1 MARPTPD
8 QEAFLQSH
16 GLEPPRSVWN
26 CKSNEWL
33 CQRLITYLIQGNGAT
48 QKGDAE
54 TLEDRV
60 ELYEAALLEFL
71 HLIVVPKV
79 LKPRGI
85 LVDETNGPLE
95 VLGIDPKMPGYVA
108 RQKRKAMEGDPA
120 ISPFHVTIVPANTLI
135 KEGNVYGGDLEDY
148 CVAPQGIKTSGYWTY
163 RFNWGNVY
171 IPGEP
176 AEPINFFRMLEFDAG
191 LR

>member
-8 QEAFLQSH
+8 QVAFLQSH

-26 CKSNEWL
+26 CKPNKWL
-33 CQRLITYLIQGNGAT
+33 CQHLIAYFKQGNGAT
-48 QKGDAE
+48 QKGAAE

-71 HLIVVPKV
+71 HLIVVPIV

-95 VLGIDPKMPGYVA
+95 VLGIDPKSPGYVA
-108 RQKRKAMEGDPA
+108 RQKQEAKEGDPA

-148 CVAPQGIKTSGYWTY
+148 CVAPQGIMTEGHSFY
-163 RFNWGNVY
+163 RFGQGRVH

-176 AEPINFFRMLEFDAG
+176 AEPVNFFRLLEFDAG
-191 LR
+191 LL